1 MKPSLRAVTGHPLP
15 KHQVR
20 ALLALR
26 PRRRWL
32 PRLPH
37 RLPPLR
43 RRPRRHP
50 LRPLRAARKHQRRS
64 GMTTAYETA
73 LATPQQRAATART
86 RITLLSIAAAVILLD
101 RGTKLLVS
109 RHLDMGEA
117 HVVIPH
123 VFRITHVLNT
133 GAAFSAFADTA
144 NPETVRLALIAF
156 SIAAVLVVGIMLWR
170 SAASITLSGVALA
183 LILGGASRQPLRP
196 HPPPPRHRLPRSP
209 HRPLPL
215 AGLQHRRLRHRR
227 RRLPPPPRNLP
238 TPTEHQPS

>member
-1 MKPSLRAVTGHPLP
+1 
-15 KHQVR
+15 
-20 ALLALR
+20 
-26 PRRRWL
+26 
-32 PRLPH
+32 
-37 RLPPLR
+37 
-43 RRPRRHP
+43 
-50 LRPLRAARKHQRRS
+50 
-64 GMTTAYETA
+64 MTTAYETA

-144 NPETVRLALIAF
+144 SPETVRYALIAF

-183 LILGGASRQPLRP
+183 LILGGAVGNLYDRIRLHHVIDFLEVHIAHYHWPDFNIADSAIVVGACLLLLEIFRP
-196 HPPPPRHRLPRSP
+196 
-209 HRPLPL
+209 
-215 AGLQHRRLRHRR
+215 
-227 RRLPPPPRNLP
+227 
-238 TPTEHQPS
+238 QPSTNPAEARQERA